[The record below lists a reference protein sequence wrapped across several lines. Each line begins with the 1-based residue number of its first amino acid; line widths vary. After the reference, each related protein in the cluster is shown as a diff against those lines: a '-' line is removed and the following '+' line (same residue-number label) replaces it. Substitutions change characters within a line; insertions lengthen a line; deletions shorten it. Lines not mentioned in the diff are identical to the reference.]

1 MKKLY
6 TNDMSKLREL
16 LQFSKNNTNIVLIN
30 VQADKILLIIIF

>member
-16 LQFSKNNTNIVLIN
+16 LQFSTNNTNIVLIN